1 MRRIGVDTGGTFTD
15 CLLIDDTAGVVMVEK
30 VPSCPES
37 PDKAIVQGVLSL
49 TSKAGLAPS
58 QIDAIVHGTTVATN
72 VVIEGNYASTGLI
85 ATRGCRDVI
94 EIGTQQRERLY
105 DLLHPAKPSLIT
117 RDLRVEVAG
126 RLAADGSEIEPV
138 DQAEIERAV
147 RALVEKG
154 VESIAAT
161 GLFSFENPAHELAIA
176 EVVRQVAPGI
186 NVMCSSMISREAREY
201 PRFATTAVNA
211 ALAPTL
217 DPYIQRLET
226 ALQGNGFYCPLY
238 IMQSNGGV
246 GTAAR
251 SVGEKAHHLVLSG
264 PAGGVI
270 SGESI
275 CSAAG
280 FPSLVTLDVGGTSA
294 DIGIVVDGKPRVHQQ
309 MRLPNG
315 IPITVP
321 NLEIETIGAGGG
333 SIAWI
338 DQGGALQVG
347 PRSAGAVP
355 GPACFRKGGFE
366 PTVTDAQALLG
377 RLNPAGLL
385 GGSMAL
391 DIEAAR
397 QAIAGIAEKL
407 DLGVEETAL
416 GIISLMEANMASA
429 ILRSAAR
436 NGDDLREFALVAAGG
451 AGGFSVVGLARELNI
466 PTVIIP
472 PFPGLLS
479 AGGLL
484 AANLRHDV
492 TAPLLRDAQALERSE
507 IEQVQQVLEQDMLRL
522 LQEDGMRQD
531 QCTFEHAL
539 DMRYAGQEYAVTV
552 PVTPGEAVPRLVEQF
567 HALHERIYGHS
578 APGAEVEIVT
588 ARLTGKGAFLNQGD
602 AQPSPQPARA
612 LGSRPVWFAETA
624 GYVDTPV
631 YWRSDLTVGSH
642 FTGPA
647 IVEQF
652 DTTTVINPGF
662 TGQVA
667 ASGCLIISE
676 TQQ

>member
-15 CLLIDDTAGVVMVEK
+15 CLLIDDIAGVVMVEK

-49 TSKAGLAPS
+49 ATKAGLSPS

-117 RDLRVEVAG
+117 RDLRIEVAG

-138 DQAEIERAV
+138 DLVEVERAV

-154 VESIAAT
+154 VESIAVT
-161 GLFSFENPAHELAIA
+161 GLFSFENPAHEQAIA
-176 EVVRQVAPGI
+176 AVIRQVAPGI

-217 DPYIQRLET
+217 DPYIQRLES
-226 ALQGNGFYCPLY
+226 ALQGNGFNCPLY

-270 SGESI
+270 GGEKI

-280 FPSLVTLDVGGTSA
+280 FTSLVTLDVGGTSA
-294 DIGIVVDGKPRVHQQ
+294 DIGIVVEGKPRVHQQ

-355 GPACFRKGGFE
+355 GPACFRKGGSE

-397 QAIAGIAEKL
+397 QAIAGLATKL
-407 DLGVEETAL
+407 GLGVEETAL
-416 GIISLMEANMASA
+416 GIISLMEAHMASA

-451 AGGFSVVGLARELNI
+451 AGGFSVVGLARDLSI
-466 PTVIIP
+466 PTVVIP

-492 TAPLLRDAQALERSE
+492 TAPMLRDAATLESEELGKVRSGLER
-507 IEQVQQVLEQDMLRL
+507 DMLRL
-522 LQEDGMRQD
+522 LLEDGMQQD
-531 QCTFEHAL
+531 QCSFEHAL

-552 PVTPGEAVPRLVEQF
+552 PIERGQEIPLVIERF
-567 HALHERIYGHS
+567 HSLHERIYGHS
-578 APGAEVEIVT
+578 APSAEVEIVA
-588 ARLTGKGAFLNQGD
+588 ARLTGRGAFANQGE
-602 AQPSPQPARA
+602 AQPSPQPART
-612 LGSRPVWFAETA
+612 LGARPVWFAETS
-624 GYVDTPV
+624 GYVETPV
-631 YWRSDLTVGSH
+631 YWRSDLKVGELFH
-642 FTGPA
+642 GPA

-667 ASGCLIISE
+667 ATGCLIISE
-676 TQQ
+676 IQQ

>member
-15 CLLIDDTAGVVMVEK
+15 CLLLDDNARVVMVEK
-30 VPSCPES
+30 VPSCPEA
-37 PDKAIVQGVLSL
+37 PDRAIVQGVLSL
-49 TSKAGLAPS
+49 TTKAGLKPE

-72 VVIEGNYASTGLI
+72 VVIEGNYATTGLI

-94 EIGTQQRERLY
+94 EIGSQQRERLY
-105 DLLHPAKPSLIT
+105 DLLHPARPALVP
-117 RDLRVEVAG
+117 RDLRLEVSG
-126 RLAADGSEIEPV
+126 RLDAEGREIEPL
-138 DQAEIERAV
+138 DLAEVERAV
-147 RALVEKG
+147 RALVERG
-154 VESIAAT
+154 VASIAIT
-161 GLFSFENPAHELAIA
+161 GLFSYENPAHEIAIA
-176 EVVRQVAPGI
+176 EVVRRLAPNL
-186 NVMCSSMISREAREY
+186 NVIGSAMISREAREY

-211 ALAPTL
+211 ALSPTL
-217 DPYIQRLET
+217 DPYLQRLAE
-226 ALQGNGFYCPLY
+226 ALRQNGFDCPLY

-270 SGESI
+270 GGENI
-275 CSAAG
+275 CAAAG
-280 FPSLVTLDVGGTSA
+280 FSSLVTLDVGGTSA
-294 DIGIVVDGKPRVHQQ
+294 DVGIVVEGNPRIHQQ

-338 DQGGALQVG
+338 DEGGALQVG

-355 GPACFRKGGFE
+355 GPACFRKGGVE

-385 GGSMAL
+385 GGDMAL
-391 DIEAAR
+391 DIDAAHA
-397 QAIAGIAEKL
+397 AIAGLAERL
-407 DLGVEETAL
+407 GLGVEQTAM
-416 GIISLMEANMASA
+416 GIIAVMEANMASA

-466 PTVIIP
+466 PQIVIP

-484 AANLRHDV
+484 TASLRHDL
-492 TAPLLRDAQALERSE
+492 TTPLLRDATSLGTDQLGEVQRELESE
-507 IEQVQQVLEQDMLRL
+507 LLQRL
-522 LQEDGMRQD
+522 LEDGMQRE
-531 QCTFEHAL
+531 QCAFDHSL

-552 PVTPGEAVPRLVEQF
+552 PVEPGTSASVSVERF
-567 HALHERIYGHS
+567 HAQHERIYGHS
-578 APGAEVEIVT
+578 SVAAEVEIVA
-588 ARLTGKGAFLNQGD
+588 ARLTARGVFCDAGEAHPVTGA
-602 AQPSPQPARA
+602 ARTLVA
-612 LGSRPVWFAETA
+612 RPVWFAETA
-624 GYVDTPV
+624 GFVDTPV
-631 YWRSDLTVGSH
+631 YWRPDLRIGDRFS
-642 FTGPA
+642 GPA

-662 TGQVA
+662 TAQVA
-667 ASGCLIISE
+667 ASGCLIITES
-676 TQQ
+676 QQ